1 MTVQISKSAYIYAD
15 SLIQTDI
22 ERNVVS
28 DNLNVISSI
37 INSSVDLRK
46 IMINPTA
53 ALDKKYEILEEVF
66 KNQIDERI
74 INFLKVL
81 VSKNKFGEFEQIKE
95 AYFKINDDINNIK
108 RVDIISAVELSE
120 EQKSKTLEKLKNK
133 YQKEI
138 IANWISDSD
147 IIGGLI
153 IKTEDDITDNSIR
166 NKLNRLSKI

>member
-37 INSSVDLRK
+37 INSSVDLRE
-46 IMINPTA
+46 IMINPTV

-166 NKLNRLSKI
+166 NKLSRLSKI